1 MKNEFKLGDV
11 LKFNGFTGKYAYSM
25 RKFHNDGLK
34 GGDVVK
40 VSELCND
47 DRGKPWF
54 MFGSGKYWHPEENF
68 TLLSEGKPGM
78 VCIILRRKCDEKP
91 ILQALENLG
100 LVWRGGE
107 APTTWSGYD
116 IGSRVINV
124 HVNDMELGCAPTYG
138 SEMKTPRAIMK
149 DIKKA
154 GWHRYE
160 SVVFCNTKPSVKQAI
175 SNLTTILT

>member
-1 MKNEFKLGDV
+1 MKNEFKLGDI
-11 LKFNGFTGKYAYSM
+11 LKFNGFMGTHAFAM
-25 RKFHNDGLK
+25 REFHNDGLTV
-34 GGDVVK
+34 GDMVK
-40 VSELCND
+40 VSKLYEYDLD
-47 DRGKPWF
+47 ESWF
-54 MFGSGKYWHPEENF
+54 MFDGGLYWHPEENF
-68 TLLSEGKPGM
+68 ELVSEGKPAM

-107 APTTWSGYD
+107 APTAWSGYG

-124 HVNDMELGCAPTYG
+124 HVNDMELGCAPTSG
-138 SEMKTPRAIMK
+138 SKLKTPRAIMK

-154 GWHRYE
+154 EWHGYE
-160 SVVFCNTKPSVKQAI
+160 NVIFLNTKPSVKQTI